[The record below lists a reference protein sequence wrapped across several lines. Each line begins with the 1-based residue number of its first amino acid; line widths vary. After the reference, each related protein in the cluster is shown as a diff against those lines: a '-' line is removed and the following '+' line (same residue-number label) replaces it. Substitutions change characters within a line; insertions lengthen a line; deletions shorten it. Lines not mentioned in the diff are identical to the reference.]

1 MKLSLD
7 RQVELQRAA
16 MLVEGL
22 NDEEL
27 MYFLRSIVPSR
38 RKRVAEVI
46 LKDKYEGFYLPRY
59 IPNDKV
65 GPR

>member
-22 NDEEL
+22 DDDEL
-27 MYFLRSIVPSR
+27 LYFLRCIVPSR

-46 LKDKYEGFYLPRY
+46 RKDRYEGFYVTRH
-59 IPNDKV
+59 PNDKL